1 MVKPRTRKQLRRRLP
16 SRTHNKIELI
26 VCEGSK
32 TEPAYFEALKRR
44 FRLYAVQID
53 VISPSESEPNAVV
66 ERAITKR
73 KEMEEDG
80 IPCEKLWCVVD
91 VEIPPH
97 STLDEAWE
105 TASKTDKLELILTN
119 PCIEYWFLLH
129 FKKHTDPFG
138 NNNDVMGALKA
149 VHPSYKKRR
158 IGFDDLYP
166 RTSAAIKHSKEVL
179 KVKKYGQDLATG
191 AKCGRACLNPKTGVS
206 MPPNPGTR
214 NNTGFGAC
222 AGMIS

>member
-1 MVKPRTRKQLRRRLP
+1 MVKPRTSKQLRRRLP
-16 SRTHNKIELI
+16 SRTHNKVELI
-26 VCEGSK
+26 VCEGSN

-44 FRLYAVQID
+44 LRLYAVRID
-53 VISPSESEPNAVV
+53 VISPSESEPNTVV
-66 ERAITKR
+66 ERAIAKR

-80 IPCEKLWCVVD
+80 IPCEKVWCVVD

-105 TASKTDKLELILTN
+105 KANQTPKLELVLTN

-129 FKKHTDPFG
+129 FEKHTSQFAD
-138 NNNDVMGALKA
+138 NEEVMKKLKT

-166 RTSAAIKHSKEVL
+166 RTSEAIKNSKEVL
-179 KVKKYGQDLATG
+179 KENNCSEYLRN
-191 AKCGRACLNPKTGVS
+191 CNPSTHVHKIVEHLQ
-206 MPPNPGTR
+206 NIAQR
-214 NNTGFGAC
+214 
-222 AGMIS
+222 